1 MKGNTMKK
9 IVIGLS
15 LFACLAAAADLK
27 IGTVNMIHLVELHP
41 THESNKTLV
50 KSSNDD
56 YKAKL
61 DAKQDAL
68 KDLLDEARKTYEDMQ
83 NPMLSASAK
92 ADAQK
97 KLDGMQQKINAAR
110 QDLIRSEQTYRETMN
125 DLETRLLKM
134 ETSDIRAKISAYAK
148 ENKFDLIID
157 STMAA
162 YANDSLDVTDDILR
176 ALKVDPAKRKAL
188 SDKAK
193 GKEKKSE
200 GK

>member
-1 MKGNTMKK
+1 MKK
-9 IVIGLS
+9 TVIALAILASLS
-15 LFACLAAAADLK
+15 AFADLK

-56 YKAKL
+56 FKAKL
-61 DAKQDAL
+61 DEKQDAL
-68 KDLLDEARKTYEDMQ
+68 KAMLDDARKTYDDMQ

-97 KLDGMQQKINAAR
+97 KLDGMQQKVNAAR
-110 QDLIRSEQTYRETMN
+110 QDLIRSEQNYRETMN

-134 ETSDIRAKISAYAK
+134 ETSDIRAKISVYAK
-148 ENKFDLIID
+148 EKGYDLVID

-176 ALKVDPAKRKAL
+176 AMNVDPAKRTAL
-188 SDKAK
+188 KEK
-193 GKEKKSE
+193 GKEKTSE

>member
-1 MKGNTMKK
+1 MKK
-9 IVIGLS
+9 TVIALTILASLS
-15 LFACLAAAADLK
+15 AAADLK

-68 KDLLDEARKTYEDMQ
+68 KSMLDEARKIYDDMQ

-97 KLDGMQQKINAAR
+97 KLDGMQQKVNAAR
-110 QDLIRSEQTYRETMN
+110 QELLRSEQNYRETMN

-148 ENKFDLIID
+148 EKGLDLVID

-162 YANDSLDVTDDILR
+162 YATDALDVTDDILK
-176 ALKVDPAKRKAL
+176 AMNVDPAKRKAL
-188 SDKAK
+188 KEKS
-193 GKEKKSE
+193 KEKKSE

>member
-1 MKGNTMKK
+1 MKK
-9 IVIGLS
+9 TVIALAILASLS
-15 LFACLAAAADLK
+15 AFADLK

-41 THESNKTLV
+41 THESNKALV

-56 YKAKL
+56 FKAKL
-61 DAKQDAL
+61 DEKQDAL
-68 KDLLDEARKTYEDMQ
+68 KAMLDDARKTYDDLQ
-83 NPMLSASAK
+83 NPMLSATAK

-97 KLDGMQQKINAAR
+97 KLDGMQQKVNAAR
-110 QDLIRSEQTYRETMN
+110 QDLIRSEQNYRETMN

-134 ETSDIRAKISAYAK
+134 ETSDIRAKISVYAK
-148 ENKFDLIID
+148 EKGLDLVID

-162 YANDSLDVTDDILR
+162 YANDSLDVTDDIQK
-176 ALKVDPAKRKAL
+176 AMNVDPAKRKARQE
-188 SDKAK
+188 K

>member
-1 MKGNTMKK
+1 MKK
-9 IVIGLS
+9 TAIALAILASLS
-15 LFACLAAAADLK
+15 AFADLK

-41 THESNKTLV
+41 THESNKALV

-56 YKAKL
+56 FKAKL
-61 DAKQDAL
+61 DEKQDAL
-68 KDLLDEARKTYEDMQ
+68 KAMLDDARKTYDDLQ

-97 KLDGMQQKINAAR
+97 KLDGMQQKVNAAR
-110 QDLIRSEQTYRETMN
+110 QDLIRSEQNYRETMN

-148 ENKFDLIID
+148 EKGLDLVID

-176 ALKVDPAKRKAL
+176 AMKVDPAKRKAL
-188 SDKAK
+188 KDK

>member
-1 MKGNTMKK
+1 MKK
-9 IVIGLS
+9 TVIALAILASLS
-15 LFACLAAAADLK
+15 AFADLK

-41 THESNKTLV
+41 THESNKALV

-56 YKAKL
+56 FKAKL
-61 DAKQDAL
+61 DEKQDAL
-68 KDLLDEARKTYEDMQ
+68 KAMLDDARKTYDDLQ
-83 NPMLSASAK
+83 NPMLSATAK

-97 KLDGMQQKINAAR
+97 KLDGMQQKVNAAR
-110 QDLIRSEQTYRETMN
+110 QDLIRSEQNYRETMN

-134 ETSDIRAKISAYAK
+134 ETSDIRAKISVYAK
-148 ENKFDLIID
+148 EKGYDLVID

-162 YANDSLDVTDDILR
+162 YANDSLDVTDDILK
-176 ALKVDPAKRKAL
+176 AMNVDPAKRKAL
-188 SDKAK
+188 KDK

>member
-1 MKGNTMKK
+1 MKK
-9 IVIGLS
+9 TVIALTILTGLS
-15 LFACLAAAADLK
+15 AIADLK

-56 YKAKL
+56 FKAKL
-61 DAKQDAL
+61 DEKQDAL
-68 KDLLDEARKTYEDMQ
+68 KAMLDDARKTYDDMQ

-110 QDLIRSEQTYRETMN
+110 QDLIRSEQNYRETMN

-134 ETSDIRAKISAYAK
+134 ETSDIRAKISVYAK
-148 ENKFDLIID
+148 EKGLDLVID

-162 YANDSLDVTDDILR
+162 YANDSLDVTDDILK
-176 ALKVDPAKRKAL
+176 AMNVDPAKRKAL
-188 SDKAK
+188 KEK

>member
-1 MKGNTMKK
+1 MKK
-9 IVIGLS
+9 TAIGIAV
-15 LFACLAAAADLK
+15 FACLAAVADLK
-27 IGTVNMIHLVELHP
+27 VGTVNMIHMVELAP
-41 THESNKTLV
+41 THEANKTLV

-56 YKAKL
+56 HKAKL
-61 DAKQDAL
+61 DEKQDAL
-68 KDLLDEARKTYEDMQ
+68 KALLDEARKTYDDMQ
-83 NPMLSASAK
+83 NPMLSATAK
-92 ADAQK
+92 AEAQK

-110 QDLIRSEQTYRETMN
+110 QDLIRSEQSYRETMN

-148 ENKFDLIID
+148 EKGLDLVID

-176 ALKVDPAKRKAL
+176 AMNVDPAKRKAL
-188 SDKAK
+188 MDK
-193 GKEKKSE
+193 GKEKKRE